1 MKVWKWKGVQFRPT
15 ENVQSQFA
23 LSYLLIIAAVLILLN
38 TYPLLACQTLVFQAK
53 QSILTEA
60 QMIASNLAE
69 LGELGESGVEQ
80 VMTLV
85 GDSNLTRIVVTDSD
99 AQLLYDTQESARPH
113 RYALFQE
120 LTQALDGQDVYHASF
135 RDNAFRSEAAV
146 PVIYC
151 GNTIGGVYLYK
162 YDTEQADI
170 LLGLQSN
177 LRNIT
182 LVVCVFAVLVSV
194 ILSRMMTR
202 RMNDLL
208 AAIRAFHSGSDT
220 QPISV
225 KGKDQLAKMA
235 DEFNQL
241 TERIQETDAM
251 RRQFVADASHELKTP
266 LTSIRLLSDSIL
278 QDPEMEPEL
287 IREFVGD
294 IGREAQRLSRITEGL
309 LSLTQLDRGI
319 QEQSGVIDV
328 SGQVRYAIHL
338 LLPLAE
344 AKDIVLHSQLE
355 SNCLVLISGDNMAH
369 IANNLI
375 ENAIKYNTP
384 GGSVWIRL
392 AIIQED
398 AVFTVE
404 DTGIGIPP
412 EEREKVFERF
422 YRVDKAR
429 SREAGGTGLGLSIVH
444 DTVLQAGGSIRLT
457 EGCAGGACFQVT
469 LPLAREESA

>member
-1 MKVWKWKGVQFRPT
+1 MKGWKWKGVQFRPT

-162 YDTEQADI
+162 YDTEQAEI

-287 IREFVGD
+287 ICWGHWPRSPAAEPHHRGTALPNPA
-294 IGREAQRLSRITEGL
+294 GSRH
-309 LSLTQLDRGI
+309 
-319 QEQSGVIDV
+319 SGAVWRYRR
-328 SGQVRYAIHL
+328 VRPGALCH
-338 LLPLAE
+338 PSA
-344 AKDIVLHSQLE
+344 A
-355 SNCLVLISGDNMAH
+355 A
-369 IANNLI
+369 
-375 ENAIKYNTP
+375 P
-384 GGSVWIRL
+384 GGGQGHRAPLSAGVQLPGAHLRG
-392 AIIQED
+392 QHGTHRQQPHRKRHQ
-398 AVFTVE
+398 VQH
-404 DTGIGIPP
+404 P
-412 EEREKVFERF
+412 RRQ
-422 YRVDKAR
+422 RVDPSGYHSGGR
-429 SREAGGTGLGLSIVH
+429 GVHRRRHRHRHPAGGTGKGL
-444 DTVLQAGGSIRLT
+444 
-457 EGCAGGACFQVT
+457 
-469 LPLAREESA
+469 

>member
-1 MKVWKWKGVQFRPT
+1 MKGWKWKGVQFRPT

-99 AQLLYDTQESARPH
+99 AQLLYDTQESTRPH

-135 RDNAFRSEAAV
+135 RDNAFRSEAAA

-162 YDTEQADI
+162 YDTEQAEI

-225 KGKDQLAKMA
+225 KGKDQLA

-398 AVFTVE
+398 VVFTVE

>member
-1 MKVWKWKGVQFRPT
+1 MNRRFGFHPS

-23 LSYLLIIAAVLILLN
+23 LSYLAIIAAILILLN

-53 QSILTEA
+53 QSILSEA
-60 QMIASNLAE
+60 QMISSNLAE
-69 LGELGESGVEQ
+69 LGELEVSGVEQ
-80 VMTLV
+80 VMTLM
-85 GDSNLTRIVVTDSD
+85 GDSNLTRIVVTD
-99 AQLLYDTQESARPH
+99 ANAAILYDTQENSHPP

-120 LTQALDGQDVYHASF
+120 LTQALDGQDIYHASF

-146 PVIYC
+146 PVTYC
-151 GNTIGGVYLYK
+151 GNLIGGVYLYK
-162 YDTEQADI
+162 YDTEQAEI

-194 ILSRMMTR
+194 FLSRMMTR

-208 AAIRAFHSGSDT
+208 AAIRAFHSGSDP

-241 TERIQETDAM
+241 TERVQETDTM

-309 LSLTQLDRGI
+309 LSLTRLDRGI
-319 QEQSGVIDV
+319 QERPSIIDV
-328 SGQVRYAIHL
+328 SAQVRYAIHL
-338 LLPLAE
+338 LLPQAE
-344 AKDIVLHSQLE
+344 ANGIVLHAQLA

-375 ENAIKYNTP
+375 ENAIKYNVS
-384 GGSVWIRL
+384 GGAVWIRL
-392 AIIQED
+392 AVDED
-398 AVFTVE
+398 DVIFTVE

-444 DTVLQAGGSIRLT
+444 DAVLRAGGSIRLT
-457 EGCAGGACFQVT
+457 DSSTGGACFQVT
-469 LPLAREESA
+469 LPLAREDTV

>member
-1 MKVWKWKGVQFRPT
+1 M
-15 ENVQSQFA
+15 
-23 LSYLLIIAAVLILLN
+23 
-38 TYPLLACQTLVFQAK
+38 
-53 QSILTEA
+53 
-60 QMIASNLAE
+60 
-69 LGELGESGVEQ
+69 
-80 VMTLV
+80 
-85 GDSNLTRIVVTDSD
+85 
-99 AQLLYDTQESARPH
+99 
-113 RYALFQE
+113 
-120 LTQALDGQDVYHASF
+120 
-135 RDNAFRSEAAV
+135 
-146 PVIYC
+146 
-151 GNTIGGVYLYK
+151 
-162 YDTEQADI
+162 
-170 LLGLQSN
+170 
-177 LRNIT
+177 
-182 LVVCVFAVLVSV
+182 LVSV

-398 AVFTVE
+398 VVFTVE
-404 DTGIGIPP
+404 DTGNGIPP

>member
-1 MKVWKWKGVQFRPT
+1 MSRRKRFGFHPS

-23 LSYLLIIAAVLILLN
+23 LSYLAIIAAILILLN

-60 QMIASNLAE
+60 QMISSNLAE
-69 LGELGESGVEQ
+69 LGELEVSGVEQ
-80 VMTLV
+80 VMTLM
-85 GDSNLTRIVVTDSD
+85 GDSNLTRIVVTDPN
-99 AQLLYDTQESARPH
+99 AEILYDTQESSHPP

-120 LTQALDGQDVYHASF
+120 LPQALNGQDIYHASF

-146 PVIYC
+146 PVTYC
-151 GNTIGGVYLYK
+151 GNLIGGVYLYK
-162 YDTEQADI
+162 YDTEQAEI

-194 ILSRMMTR
+194 LLSRMMTR

-208 AAIRAFHSGSDT
+208 AAIRAFHSGSDPK
-220 QPISV
+220 PISV

-235 DEFNQL
+235 NEFHQL
-241 TERIQETDAM
+241 TERVQETDAM

-278 QDPEMEPEL
+278 QDPEMEPAL

-309 LSLTQLDRGI
+309 LSLTRLDRGI
-319 QEQSGVIDV
+319 QEQVSVLDI
-328 SGQVRYAIHL
+328 SGQIRYAIHL

-344 AKDIVLHSQLE
+344 ANDIVLHAQLAP
-355 SNCLVLISGDNMAH
+355 NCLVLISGDNMAH

-375 ENAIKYNTP
+375 ENAIKYNHP
-384 GGSVWIRL
+384 GGDIWIRL
-392 AIIQED
+392 ETVQD
-398 AVFTVE
+398 TVVFTVE
-404 DTGIGIPP
+404 DSGIGIPP

-444 DTVLQAGGSIRLT
+444 DAVFQAGGSIQLT
-457 EGCAGGACFQVT
+457 DSRTGGACFQVT
-469 LPLAREESA
+469 LPLAQEELV